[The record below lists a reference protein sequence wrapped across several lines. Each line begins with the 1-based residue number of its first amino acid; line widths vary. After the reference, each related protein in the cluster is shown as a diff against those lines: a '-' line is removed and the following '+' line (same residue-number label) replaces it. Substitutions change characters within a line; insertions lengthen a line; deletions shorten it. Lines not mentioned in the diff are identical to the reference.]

1 MAVRI
6 ERDGRWRSGGE
17 DVCLIAGPG
26 HTLLGADV
34 VFPVLHGPF
43 GEDGTI
49 QGLLETL
56 DVPYVGAGVLGS
68 AICMDK
74 LVFKQLMA
82 QSGMAQ
88 VAHRGVLEPHWRDD
102 RAGVLAELAQL
113 GLPVFVKPARL
124 GSSVGI
130 AKATTPAELGAAVD
144 AALAFD
150 PRVIV
155 EAFAGGLEIECSVM
169 GTTHPVTSDP
179 GEIVLTGDR
188 DWYDY
193 EAKYTPGG
201 MELVVPARISV
212 AAAAR
217 VRALAAEAFLL
228 AGVSGLARADFFV
241 DGEDVLLNELNT
253 IPGFTE
259 TSVFGKLFEAAGVP
273 YPELLDRLVGYAV
286 RAPRG
291 RARAPVLSVHSERPN
306 TRLPVMPSIPAHG
319 AAGTAQPCGYRF
331 SSEIR
336 TCLAPSGSLVI
347 QIR

>member
-1 MAVRI
+1 MRIAVIGGGRSSEHEVSLASAAAVAAGLQRAGHEVVAIQI
-6 ERDGRWRSGGE
+6 ERDGRWLSGGE

-43 GEDGTI
+43 GEDGTV

-68 AICMDK
+68 AVCLDK

-82 QSGMAQ
+82 QSGLAQ
-88 VAHRGVLEPHWRDD
+88 VAHAGVLETAWRDD
-102 RAGVLAELAQL
+102 RAGVLAELAGL

-130 AKATTPAELGAAVD
+130 AKATTPAGLEAAVQ

-155 EAFAGGLEIECSVM
+155 EAFCGGLEIECSVI
-169 GTTHPVTSDP
+169 GTTDPITSAP

-201 MELVVPARISV
+201 MELIVPARISAV
-212 AAAAR
+212 ATER

-241 DGEDVLLNELNT
+241 DGDDVLLNELNT

-259 TSVFGKLFEAAGVP
+259 TSVFGKLFEASGVS
-273 YPELLDRLVGYAV
+273 YEDLLDRLVAYAIERHEAE
-286 RAPRG
+286 RA
-291 RARAPVLSVHSERPN
+291 H
-306 TRLPVMPSIPAHG
+306 
-319 AAGTAQPCGYRF
+319 RF
-331 SSEIR
+331 
-336 TCLAPSGSLVI
+336 
-347 QIR
+347 